1 MAEYDETP
9 PRADHEVAA
18 APPPEAAPEGP
29 RRQAPAPVNDI
40 QRRGE
45 SRALHPVLPS
55 KHAQAMVRTP
65 PPSGWKAW
73 WPVFAGVLLAVF
85 APDLR
90 NLALQWEPWGMRL
103 IFPYVLLP
111 GQREVGLS
119 EELTRTMPQL
129 MLYLQFPLEG
139 LLTRLTFRRGI
150 GLAGALGQLIF
161 LHAIGALVLFLV
173 SGTTPP

>member
-1 MAEYDETP
+1 
-9 PRADHEVAA
+9 
-18 APPPEAAPEGP
+18 
-29 RRQAPAPVNDI
+29 
-40 QRRGE
+40 
-45 SRALHPVLPS
+45 
-55 KHAQAMVRTP
+55 
-65 PPSGWKAW
+65 
-73 WPVFAGVLLAVF
+73 
-85 APDLR
+85 
-90 NLALQWEPWGMRL
+90 MRL

-119 EELTRTMPQL
+119 EELTRTLPQL